1 MKEKKNLVIII
12 ESIVLLLLAGLIFE
26 MANIYGN
33 EKAQNR
39 LKIEFCR
46 TSFFDQAKTMDNAMD
61 VMRGFVAN
69 PQGDLQEQM
78 ETLQMEYINS
88 INGMN
93 QSCIDLINGK

>member
-1 MKEKKNLVIII
+1 MKNKKNLVIII
-12 ESIVLLLLAGLIFE
+12 ESIILVLLIGLVFE
-26 MANIYGN
+26 MGSIYKN
-33 EKAQNR
+33 EKAQNK

-61 VMRGFVAN
+61 TMWAFVDN
-69 PQGDLQEQM
+69 PNGDLQEQM
-78 ETLQMEYINS
+78 ELLQLEYINS

>member
-1 MKEKKNLVIII
+1 MKNIKNFVIVT
-12 ESIVLLLLAGLIFE
+12 ESVVIVSLTLLILE
-26 MANIYGN
+26 MSSIYGN
-33 EKAQNR
+33 EKAQNK

-46 TSFFDQAKTMDNAMD
+46 TSFFDQAKTMDDAMD
-61 VMRGFVAN
+61 TMRKFVSN

-78 ETLQMEYINS
+78 ETLQMEYIKS